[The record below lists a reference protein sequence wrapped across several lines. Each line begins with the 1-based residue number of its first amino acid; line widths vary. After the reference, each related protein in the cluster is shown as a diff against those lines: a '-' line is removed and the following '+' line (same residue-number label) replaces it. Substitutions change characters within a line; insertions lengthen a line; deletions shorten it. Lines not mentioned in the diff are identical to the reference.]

1 MKHQKSDFGAHVYIT
16 SPKYTARDS
25 SPRFSSHGWENV
37 LQKNKKISKFGVQ
50 PRSVQNA
57 AEGRRAFGEN
67 RDQNAAICVFGWVC
81 EGDGGQRNKGD
92 IVVFSHFRAFWD
104 CLRLLVSS

>member
-1 MKHQKSDFGAHVYIT
+1 MKHRKSDFGAHVYIT

-50 PRSVQNA
+50 PRCVQNA

-67 RDQNAAICVFGWVC
+67 RDQNAAICVFGWVT
-81 EGDGGQRNKGD
+81 EGSGTRRYCS
-92 IVVFSHFRAFWD
+92 F
-104 CLRLLVSS
+104 